1 MTARLD
7 LRLPADLK
15 HNLALEAA
23 RDNRTV
29 SAVTVLAI
37 REYLG
42 RRKSSPPK
50 PSIQTT
56 TEERNEE

>member
-15 HNLALEAA
+15 HRLSLEAA

-29 SAVTVLAI
+29 SGVTKLAI
-37 REYLG
+37 REYLDK
-42 RRKSSPPK
+42 RENAK
-50 PSIQTT
+50 
-56 TEERNEE
+56 

>member
-37 REYLG
+37 REYLD
-42 RRKSSPPK
+42 RRDL
-50 PSIQTT
+50 PSKAQKDRAD
-56 TEERNEE
+56 E

>member
-7 LRLPADLK
+7 IRLPADLK

-37 REYLG
+37 REYLD
-42 RRKSSPPK
+42 RRNPAPSK
-50 PSIQTT
+50 PQKDRAD
-56 TEERNEE
+56 E

>member
-15 HNLALEAA
+15 HRLSLEAA

-37 REYLG
+37 REYLDN
-42 RRKSSPPK
+42 RVSDEKE
-50 PSIQTT
+50 TT
-56 TEERNEE
+56 KHNMEKTK

>member
-1 MTARLD
+1 VTARLD
-7 LRLPADLK
+7 LRLPAYLK

-37 REYLG
+37 REYLD
-42 RRKSSPPK
+42 RRNPPLSK
-50 PSIQTT
+50 AQKDRAD
-56 TEERNEE
+56 E

>member
-7 LRLPADLK
+7 LRLPVDLK
-15 HNLALEAA
+15 HDLALEAA

-37 REYLG
+37 REYLD
-42 RRKSSPPK
+42 RRK
-50 PSIQTT
+50 PSIPQPKQTNPHT
-56 TEERNEE
+56 

>member
-37 REYLG
+37 REYLD
-42 RRKSSPPK
+42 RRAPPLKSPK
-50 PSIQTT
+50 GSA
-56 TEERNEE
+56 E